1 MEIFDCTLRDG
12 SHAVRGGFSADGAAA
27 VVRALLRAGIRA
39 IEFGKASGI
48 GSPKGD
54 TSDEAYLQA
63 VAPMFGEGEIG
74 MFCRP
79 DCFGDEQYALATGFG
94 LGFLRVGTHCAK
106 VEVAAPVIERIRT
119 AGIKARYSLV
129 QAHMLSPGDLAASAS
144 KVETY
149 GAQVVTIMDSTGTMM
164 PSQVHDYVSA
174 LVDRVDIPVG
184 FHGHNNLGLSVA
196 NGIAALD
203 AGASSLDGALAGLAR
218 SAGNAPT
225 EVLVTVLERLG
236 HRTGIDV
243 FALFDF
249 IAEDFHRL
257 APEANG
263 LAPIDIVFGMVG
275 FHSRNL
281 PVVETVAGE
290 EGLSLVRLVAE
301 TARLNQANYDLPTV
315 RAVAR
320 KVGRPLPKD

>member
-12 SHAVRGGFSADGAAA
+12 SHAMHGGFPAESSSII
-27 VVRALLRAGIRA
+27 VKALLRAGIRA

-48 GSPKGD
+48 GSPKGE
-54 TSDEAYLQA
+54 TSDDAYLQA
-63 VAPMFGEGEIG
+63 VAPMLGDGEIG
-74 MFCRP
+74 MFCNP
-79 DCFGDEQYALATGFG
+79 DFFGDEQYALATDFR

-106 VEVAAPVIERIRT
+106 VEAAAPVIERIRA
-119 AGIKARYSLV
+119 AGIKARYSLI
-129 QAHMLSPGDLAASAS
+129 QAHMLSPVDLARSAS
-144 KVETY
+144 KVEAY
-149 GAQVVTIMDSTGTMM
+149 GAQAVTIMDSTGTMM

-196 NGIAALD
+196 NGIAAME
-203 AGASSLDGALAGLAR
+203 AGASSLDGALVGLAR

-225 EVLVTVLERLG
+225 EVLVTVLERMG

-249 IAEDFHRL
+249 IAEEFHRL
-257 APEANG
+257 APAANG
-263 LAPIDIVFGMVG
+263 VAPIDIVFGMVG

-281 PVVETVAGE
+281 PVIETVASE

-320 KVGRPLPKD
+320 KIGRTLLKD